1 MNSNWPGGSRAYK
14 ETTAILLNE
23 NKESG
28 PAEALRQR
36 RLSPQCFFPVKIRF
50 FDMKKIKTLLL
61 WVLRISFVF
70 AAPLSNC
77 FHRAWAWAFNQQ
89 WIF

>member
-36 RLSPQCFFPVKIRF
+36 RLLPQWFFPVKIYELEWSFMNFFRF
-50 FDMKKIKTLLL
+50 CRTTF
-61 WVLRISFVF
+61 
-70 AAPLSNC
+70 
-77 FHRAWAWAFNQQ
+77 
-89 WIF
+89 